1 MAGNARLRD
10 FTNSAALDDQER
22 EATQL
27 FRRFLRENSAGNPP
41 YVCVSAAIL
50 GRLIHTFKEEY
61 ITKDKQR
68 CMTVELDLH
77 VDELVEEAKESMS
90 LDATA
95 IRMRN
100 QSLIDKQSRLI
111 ANAHAQCEK
120 GIAEAHIRM
129 KEASLAYG
137 TALEQQLKPLQ
148 ESTITEDTL
157 IDEMVHVS
165 QLSRDPFSR

>member
-1 MAGNARLRD
+1 MLSEAFCVNRLKEIRRVAGNARLRD
-10 FTNSAALDDQER
+10 FTDSAAPDDQSR
-22 EATQL
+22 EVTQF

-41 YVCVSAAIL
+41 YFCVSAAIL

-100 QSLIDKQSRLI
+100 QSLV
-111 ANAHAQCEK
+111 E
-120 GIAEAHIRM
+120 
-129 KEASLAYG
+129 
-137 TALEQQLKPLQ
+137 
-148 ESTITEDTL
+148 
-157 IDEMVHVS
+157 
-165 QLSRDPFSR
+165 